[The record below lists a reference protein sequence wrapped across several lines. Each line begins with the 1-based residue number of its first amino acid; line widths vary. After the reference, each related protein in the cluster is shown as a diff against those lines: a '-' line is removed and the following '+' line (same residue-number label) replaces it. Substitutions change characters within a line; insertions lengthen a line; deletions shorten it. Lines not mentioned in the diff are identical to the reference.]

1 MKNPLDQISFLL
13 GSGVSFPADFPS
25 VGELTN
31 LILSGNGIMRHTN
44 GNYYFG
50 KPLYAHAGIPDEYV
64 PRITVFLNRLKIEI
78 DLYYL
83 YLNSRLTDYEDLYYV
98 AAQVRDCEL
107 HEYDNPAV
115 QPLIDKILPEIKPLL
130 IGRNSEIRR
139 KWELHELATEATN
152 YIRDI
157 VWHSLTK
164 EPNRLDHLRCIRDAC
179 SDNAVSGVY
188 IHTLNHDTILERY
201 LSQNDIQVIDGFSAP
216 QNDMRYW
223 NPDVFE
229 NDTPKVRLLK
239 LHGSVNWFR
248 FRPHESDDWSDEKI
262 AIPLEWDFWHSKDS
276 KGRLQWPV
284 DGRPM
289 FLAGT
294 FNKMLDYN
302 SGVYSDLH
310 YQFYRSLK
318 RTPILIVSGYGFR
331 DRGINTRIVDWV
343 YASNRHRIIVIHP
356 NQSALLRSARGSISN
371 KWDNWLKTGRVNI
384 IPKPIEETSWE
395 EVSTYLANELESSP
409 SS

>member
-1 MKNPLDQISFLL
+1 
-13 GSGVSFPADFPS
+13 
-25 VGELTN
+25 
-31 LILSGNGIMRHTN
+31 MRHTD

-64 PRITVFLNRLKIEI
+64 PRVTVFLNRLKIEI

-83 YLNSRLTDYEDLYYV
+83 YQNSRLTDYEDLYYV
-98 AAQVRDCEL
+98 AAQVRDCEV

-115 QPLIDKILPEIKPLL
+115 QPLIDKISPEIKPLL
-130 IGRNSEIRR
+130 AGKNSEIRR
-139 KWELHELATEATN
+139 KWELHELAAEATN
-152 YIRDI
+152 YIKDV

-164 EPNRLDHLRCIRDAC
+164 EPTRLDHLRCIRDAC
-179 SDNAVSGVY
+179 SDNAVSRLY

-201 LSQNDIQVIDGFSAP
+201 LSQNNISQVIDGFSDP
-216 QNDMRYW
+216 QNGMRYW

-248 FRPHESDDWSDEKI
+248 FRPHESGDWSDENI

-294 FNKMLDYN
+294 VNKMLDYN
-302 SGVYSDLH
+302 SGVYADLH

-318 RTPILIVSGYGFR
+318 GTPILIVSGYGFR
-331 DRGINTRIVDWV
+331 DKGINTRIVDWV
-343 YASNRHRIIVIHP
+343 YTSNKHRIIVIHP
-356 NQSALLRSARGSISN
+356 DQSALLESARGTISN
-371 KWDNWLKTGRVNI
+371 KWDDWLKTGRVNV

-395 EVSTYLANELESSP
+395 EVSTYLTNN
-409 SS
+409 